1 MRPRLLAALAVMI
14 LGTGFAPAPPPRPYR
29 QPRDLLKALQGTWQL
44 VSTERADGKGTAP
57 RKGPMMH
64 VRIEGKS
71 WSFVNNPPGPGGP
84 ARASGISYELK
95 LDASKS
101 PAHMD
106 LIRSLP
112 VNQPTTTPPP
122 RPTVSGIVK
131 VEGDTVKFCYAP
143 GLRGDGARPASFDK
157 MAAGQML
164 MTLKRVKKP

>member
-1 MRPRLLAALAVMI
+1 PRLLAALAVMI

-29 QPRDLLKALQGTWQL
+29 QPKDLLKALQGTWEL
-44 VSTERADGKGTAP
+44 VSTERAGGGAVAK
-57 RKGPMMH
+57 KGPGMH

-71 WSFVNNPPGPGGP
+71 WSFVTNLALKNAAG
-84 ARASGISYELK
+84 RASGPSYEVK
-95 LDASKS
+95 LDPSKS

-106 LIRSLP
+106 LIRSMP
-112 VNQPTTTPPP
+112 ANAAPTTPA

-143 GLRGDGARPASFDK
+143 GLRGDATRPSSFDK

-164 MTLKRVKKP
+164 MTLKRVKP

>member
-1 MRPRLLAALAVMI
+1 MRPRLLTALAVMI

-29 QPRDLLKALQGTWQL
+29 QPRDLLKALQGTWEL
-44 VSTERADGKGTAP
+44 VSTERADGKGTAA
-57 RKGPMMH
+57 RKGPGMH

-71 WSFVNNPPGPGGP
+71 WSFVSNPAGPGG
-84 ARASGISYELK
+84 AVRASGISYELK
-95 LDASKS
+95 LDPSKS

-106 LIRSLP
+106 LVRALP
-112 VNQPTTTPPP
+112 ANAVAAASP

-143 GLRGDGARPASFDK
+143 GLRGDGARPVSFDK